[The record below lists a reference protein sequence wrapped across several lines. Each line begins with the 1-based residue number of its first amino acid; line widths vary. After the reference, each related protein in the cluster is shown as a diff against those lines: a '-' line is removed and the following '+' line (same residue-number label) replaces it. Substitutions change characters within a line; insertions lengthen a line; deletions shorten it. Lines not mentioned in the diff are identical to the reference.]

1 MKITLKTVI
10 LSILVI
16 FNLVIIF
23 SNFTSYEG
31 LENKSDYETSNY
43 EINHDENKDK
53 TKKEKFLADVEGPT
67 EPTKDDIKYGI
78 VGEGDIANS

>member
-31 LENKSDYETSNY
+31 LENKSDDETSND
-43 EINHDENKDK
+43 EINDDENKDK

>member
-10 LSILVI
+10 LAALIV

-31 LENKSDYETSNY
+31 LET
-43 EINHDENKDK
+43 K
-53 TKKEKFLADVEGPT
+53 TDDDKKEKTPEQLEDKTV
-67 EPTKDDIKYGI
+67 PTKEDLVHGI
-78 VGEGDIANS
+78 VGEGDMASS

>member
-31 LENKSDYETSNY
+31 LENNSAD
-43 EINHDENKDK
+43 DNKDK
-53 TKKEKFLADVEGPT
+53 TKEKSVSDLEEPT

-78 VGEGDIANS
+78 VGEGDITNS